1 MRTFRAIETFDTSF
15 GKTIYI
21 YILTLVEL
29 SDMLGVRQA
38 VLASLPRVGHV
49 SHVSSRT
56 LHVSRLAAAI
66 QIKMPSLSP
75 TMEEGTIV
83 KWAKVCLYQKGLLQ
97 CVLAIIDVS
106 LLG

>member
-1 MRTFRAIETFDTSF
+1 MTAI
-15 GKTIYI
+15 
-21 YILTLVEL
+21 EL

-38 VLASLPRVGHV
+38 VLASLPRVAHV

-66 QIKMPSLSP
+66 QLKMPSLSP

-83 KWAKVCLYQKGLLQ
+83 KWAKVGLIQRCLMYVCDYNDDFSSSG
-97 CVLAIIDVS
+97 
-106 LLG
+106 

>member
-1 MRTFRAIETFDTSF
+1 MRTSRSIFYNFCYVIIGET
-15 GKTIYI
+15 I
-21 YILTLVEL
+21 YILTAIEL

-38 VLASLPRVGHV
+38 VLASLPRVAHV

-66 QIKMPSLSP
+66 QLKMPSLSP

-83 KWAKVCLYQKGLLQ
+83 KWAKVGLMSYPELSVFRQ
-97 CVLAIIDVS
+97 
-106 LLG
+106 